1 MHMHMRIATENIREQ
16 ENWTMVLSMR
26 HLTTS
31 LTRATLAWP
40 WVRTQSQWHMHMH
53 MHRHRHMCTC
63 TEGSTHRHT
72 HTCMRIMVATKC
84 KQVS

>member
-1 MHMHMRIATENIREQ
+1 MITYSLGFMRQGQGQRRRGDGAGGRGGPRAPAQRIDMHMYMRIATENIREQ

-40 WVRTQSQWHMHMH
+40 RVRTQS
-53 MHRHRHMCTC
+53 
-63 TEGSTHRHT
+63 
-72 HTCMRIMVATKC
+72 
-84 KQVS
+84 